1 MSENTISENTFKSIL
16 NLILTD
22 RDELHMWVTIYLFI

>member
-16 NLILTD
+16 NLILMN